1 MNNPI
6 YRKISWAL
14 AIGLVLI
21 HLSPAVA
28 GILVCIGDGP
38 NPDCCEEAPA
48 SASRM
53 EATAQEPG
61 NSDCECCI
69 TVQVVSNKA
78 DAASKKI
85 STVASSD
92 SGAVRTADSSP
103 ARVAH
108 TDGDD
113 PGDSRLSSLRTTVLL
128 I

>member
-53 EATAQEPG
+53 EATAQDLG

-69 TVQVVSNKA
+69 TVQVVSTKA
-78 DAASKKI
+78 DATCKKV
-85 STVASSD
+85 STVVSSD
-92 SGAVRTADSSP
+92 SGVVRTTESSP

-108 TDGDD
+108 ADGDY
-113 PGDSRLSSLRTTVLL
+113 SVNSQLSSLRTTVLL